1 MFFDVLSKLCFIL
14 YFVSFFCILPFQ
26 GPMVLNMDQRKIHYL
41 NVSKNIQ
48 LLSSDKKSA
57 KVVDLKL
64 TEPQNKPL
72 VVLLTWLMSKKPHI
86 VKYAEFYSERGFDIM
101 SINISPWQL
110 LWPARGTQVKT
121 DIINF
126 VLLGQDTNFHRSVS

>member
-1 MFFDVLSKLCFIL
+1 
-14 YFVSFFCILPFQ
+14 
-26 GPMVLNMDQRKIHYL
+26 MVLNMEQRKIHYL
-41 NVSKNIQ
+41 NVTKNIQ

-57 KVVDLKL
+57 KVVDFKL

-101 SINISPWQL
+101 AISISPWQL
-110 LWPARGTQVKT
+110 LWPARGTQVNT
-121 DIINF
+121 DIIRF
-126 VLLGQDTNFHRSVS
+126 MLLGQDTNFHSSVS